1 MGGQKVS
8 PYQRQQQGYNTGY
21 SSFDPNVSDEAYLQ
35 RLGPSNSNL
44 NQGAMKG
51 WQDARAAYNNRSEG
65 GGFVFEMPDFS
76 SMYNQTNYA
85 EIQAQQQ
92 AEAER
97 RAALAQIS
105 DLYSRKFDAAEKAT
119 ADINQ
124 QIADEM
130 GHAQVVGL
138 DYNIDDVTK
147 QSRINN
153 LFATY
158 WGEGDD
164 STLTAL
170 TGQWGDA
177 GYKWDLPIVRGTPAE
192 KPGEK
197 TPGDKAGAAVKAKAP
212 KLKAEE
218 DPLGSAAKLA

>member
-1 MGGQKVS
+1 
-8 PYQRQQQGYNTGY
+8 
-21 SSFDPNVSDEAYLQ
+21 
-35 RLGPSNSNL
+35 
-44 NQGAMKG
+44 
-51 WQDARAAYNNRSEG
+51 
-65 GGFVFEMPDFS
+65 MPDFS

-85 EIQAQQQ
+85 EIQAKQQE
-92 AEAER
+92 EAKR
-97 RAALAQIS
+97 NSALAQIS

-119 ADINQ
+119 TDINQ

-138 DYNIDDVTK
+138 DYSIDDATK
-147 QSRINN
+147 QKRIND

-164 STLTAL
+164 ATLNAL

-177 GYKWDLPIVRGTPAE
+177 GYKWDLPIVRGTPSE

-197 TPGDKAGAAVKAKAP
+197 TPGDKAGEAVKAKAP
-212 KLKAEE
+212 KLKPEE
-218 DPLGSAAKLA
+218 DPLGSAAKLG